1 MRDGVNLAR
10 HLTGD
15 TSLTGVSVAEGTG
28 CMSVSWPGLRG
39 REPER
44 LAFAALVA
52 SVRGGGS
59 RVLVLRGEAGIGK
72 TALLELLLE
81 RADGFQVLRAAG
93 VESELQLAYAG
104 LHQLCRPHLRRI
116 EGLPAPQRQALRLAF
131 GLESGDPPDR
141 FLIGLAVLTLL
152 CEIAETQPVLCVV
165 DDAQWLDP
173 TSAQTL
179 EFVGRRLGEESVGLV
194 FAVRQSAEEQKLAG
208 LPEQIVGGLGHEDAA
223 ALLASAVP
231 GRLDPRVRDRILT
244 ECRGNPLAL
253 LELPRRMASDLTFG
267 SAGSHLSN
275 APLIDR
281 LEHQFTL
288 QLDQL
293 TGPARQL
300 LLAAAAEPVGD
311 LALLWRATEPDFG
324 IGVEAAATARGR
336 RAGLIELRD
345 PVRFRHPL
353 VRSAVYRAAKPAE
366 RREVHWALAGSQRI
380 RPATPTAEPGTGPA
394 PRWPQT
400 GCSRRTSNVRPTTPM
415 LSVGWRPPPPS
426 SKASAALTPDPGRRA
441 QRSLAAGQA
450 KATAGMFGE
459 ALSLLATAEAGPA
472 RPGRAG
478 A

>member
-1 MRDGVNLAR
+1 
-10 HLTGD
+10 
-15 TSLTGVSVAEGTG
+15 
-28 CMSVSWPGLRG
+28 MSESWPGLRG

-44 LAFAALVA
+44 RALAALVE

-72 TALLELLLE
+72 TALLEVLLE
-81 RADGFQVLRAAG
+81 QADGFQVLRAAG

-116 EGLPAPQRQALRLAF
+116 EGLPAPQLQALRLAF
-131 GLESGDPPDR
+131 GFESGDPPDR
-141 FLIGLAVLTLL
+141 FLVGLAVLTLL
-152 CEIAETQPVLCVV
+152 CEIAEAQPVLCVV

-194 FAVRQSAEEQKLAG
+194 FAVRQSDEEPKLAG
-208 LPEQIVGGLGHEDAA
+208 LPEQIVDGLGREDAA

-253 LELPRRMASDLTFG
+253 LELPRRVASDLTFG
-267 SAGSHLSN
+267 SAVSRLSD

-300 LLAAAAEPVGD
+300 LLVAAADPVGD
-311 LALLWRATEPDFG
+311 LPRALASGDVPRHCAGRSDCGGVGRPD
-324 IGVEAAATARGR
+324 
-336 RAGLIELRD
+336 
-345 PVRFRHPL
+345 
-353 VRSAVYRAAKPAE
+353 RAA
-366 RREVHWALAGSQRI
+366 
-380 RPATPTAEPGTGPA
+380 
-394 PRWPQT
+394 
-400 GCSRRTSNVRPTTPM
+400 
-415 LSVGWRPPPPS
+415 
-426 SKASAALTPDPGRRA
+426 
-441 QRSLAAGQA
+441 
-450 KATAGMFGE
+450 
-459 ALSLLATAEAGPA
+459 
-472 RPGRAG
+472 
-478 A
+478 